1 MPDNGRAVSR
11 RVGAAAVFPIL
22 VAYNPDSVRFVHI
35 LYRRGTQFE
44 TFETKETEMKAVN
57 VVFKLAVLLAVLAAG
72 YAFGFSRGGG
82 EVREKPAD
90 IAAMRMALAQ
100 KQAQVAELSAEI
112 WLEERHLSAEEEA
125 DYRWVH
131 GDAEVPEGKE

>member
-1 MPDNGRAVSR
+1 MTDNGRAVSR
-11 RVGAAAVFPIL
+11 RVGAAAVFPIF
-22 VAYNPDSVRFVHI
+22 AADNPDSVRFVHI

-44 TFETKETEMKAVN
+44 TFEIKETEMKAGN
-57 VVFKLAVLLAVLAAG
+57 VVFKLAVLLAALAAG

-82 EVREKPAD
+82 AVREKPAD

-131 GDAEVPEGKE
+131 GDAEVPEGEE

>member
-1 MPDNGRAVSR
+1 MTDNSRAVSR
-11 RVGAAAVFPIL
+11 RVGAEAAISPIL
-22 VAYNPDSVRFVHI
+22 AADNPDSARSVHI
-35 LYRRGTQFE
+35 LSRRGAQFK
-44 TFETKETEMKAVN
+44 TKETEMKAGN
-57 VVFKLAVLLAVLAAG
+57 IVFKFAVLLAVLAAG

-90 IAAMRMALAQ
+90 IAAMRMALAE

>member
-1 MPDNGRAVSR
+1 
-11 RVGAAAVFPIL
+11 
-22 VAYNPDSVRFVHI
+22 
-35 LYRRGTQFE
+35 
-44 TFETKETEMKAVN
+44 MKAVN
-57 VVFKLAVLLAVLAAG
+57 IVFKLAVLLAALAAG

-112 WLEERHLSAEEEA
+112 WLEERHLNAEEEA
-125 DYRWVH
+125 DYRWIH
-131 GDAEVPEGKE
+131 GDAEVPEGKELESDVLPLPTLSANPKAGWSRKPPNRN

>member
-1 MPDNGRAVSR
+1 MPDNGSAVSR
-11 RVGAAAVFPIL
+11 RVGAAAVFPIF
-22 VAYNPDSVRFVHI
+22 AADNPDSVRFVHI

-44 TFETKETEMKAVN
+44 TFEIKEMKMKAGN
-57 VVFKLAVLLAVLAAG
+57 VVFKLAVLLAALAAG

-82 EVREKPAD
+82 AVREKPAD
-90 IAAMRMALAQ
+90 IAAMRMALAE

>member
-1 MPDNGRAVSR
+1 
-11 RVGAAAVFPIL
+11 
-22 VAYNPDSVRFVHI
+22 
-35 LYRRGTQFE
+35 
-44 TFETKETEMKAVN
+44 MKAVN

-82 EVREKPAD
+82 AVRQKPAD

-100 KQAQVAELSAEI
+100 KQAEVDELSAQV
-112 WLEERHLSAEEEA
+112 WLEERHLNAEEEV

>member
-1 MPDNGRAVSR
+1 MKYRAVSR
-11 RVGAAAVFPIL
+11 RVGATAVFPIF
-22 VAYNPDSVRFVHI
+22 AADNPDSVRFVHI

-44 TFETKETEMKAVN
+44 TFEIKEMKMKAGN
-57 VVFKLAVLLAVLAAG
+57 IVFKLAVLLAALAAG
-72 YAFGFSRGGG
+72 YAFGFSRGGA
-82 EVREKPAD
+82 VREKPAD

-112 WLEERHLSAEEEA
+112 WLEERHMNAEEEA
-125 DYRWVH
+125 DYRWIH

>member
-1 MPDNGRAVSR
+1 MPDSSRAVSR
-11 RVGAAAVFPIL
+11 RVGAAAVSQIS
-22 VAYNPDSVRFVHI
+22 AADNPDSVRFVHI

-44 TFETKETEMKAVN
+44 TFEIKETEMKAGN
-57 VVFKLAVLLAVLAAG
+57 VVFKLAVLLAALAAG

-82 EVREKPAD
+82 AVRQKPAD
-90 IAAMRMALAQ
+90 IAAMRMALAE

-112 WLEERHLSAEEEA
+112 WLEERHLNAEEEA

-131 GDAEVPEGKE
+131 GDAEVPEGEE

>member
-1 MPDNGRAVSR
+1 
-11 RVGAAAVFPIL
+11 
-22 VAYNPDSVRFVHI
+22 
-35 LYRRGTQFE
+35 
-44 TFETKETEMKAVN
+44 MKAGN
-57 VVFKLAVLLAVLAAG
+57 IVFKLAVLLAVLAAG

-82 EVREKPAD
+82 AAKEKPAD

-125 DYRWVH
+125 DYRWIH

>member
-11 RVGAAAVFPIL
+11 RVGATAVFPIF
-22 VAYNPDSVRFVHI
+22 AADNPDSVRFVHI

-44 TFETKETEMKAVN
+44 TFEIKETEMKAVN

-72 YAFGFSRGGG
+72 YAFGFSRGGA
-82 EVREKPAD
+82 VREKPAD

-112 WLEERHLSAEEEA
+112 WLEERHMNAEEEA
-125 DYRWVH
+125 DYRWIH

>member
-1 MPDNGRAVSR
+1 MTDEIPRRQSASGR
-11 RVGAAAVFPIL
+11 GAGLLIHTAD
-22 VAYNPDSVRFVHI
+22 NPDSVRFVHI

-44 TFETKETEMKAVN
+44 TFEIKETEMKAVN
-57 VVFKLAVLLAVLAAG
+57 VVFKLAVLLAALAAG
-72 YAFGFSRGGG
+72 YAFGFSRGGA
-82 EVREKPAD
+82 VREKPAD

-112 WLEERHLSAEEEA
+112 WLEERHLNAEEEA

-131 GDAEVPEGKE
+131 GDAEVPEGEK

>member
-1 MPDNGRAVSR
+1 
-11 RVGAAAVFPIL
+11 
-22 VAYNPDSVRFVHI
+22 
-35 LYRRGTQFE
+35 
-44 TFETKETEMKAVN
+44 MKAGN
-57 VVFKLAVLLAVLAAG
+57 IVFKLAVLLAALAAG
-72 YAFGFSRGGG
+72 YAFGFSRGGA
-82 EVREKPAD
+82 VRKKPAD

-112 WLEERHLSAEEEA
+112 WLEERHLNAEEEA